1 MSIKIP
7 TGPPGPVPT
16 SEVSGVQT
24 TPESAEIDA
33 AASAGSTD
41 PVMEI
46 ARELAAGK
54 ISPGQAVDRLIAQT
68 MDSDMV
74 SGAPKNMRESL
85 EETLRAMIETDP
97 HLRSLA
103 AAMGVEDGQ

>member
-7 TGPPGPVPT
+7 TGPSGAVPT
-16 SEVSGVQT
+16 SEISGVHT
-24 TPESAEIDA
+24 SPESKEIDA
-33 AASAGSTD
+33 TASTGSTD

-68 MDSDMV
+68 MDTDMV
-74 SGAPKNMRESL
+74 SGAPKNMREAL
-85 EETLRAMIETDP
+85 EKTLRTMIETDP

-103 AAMGVEDGQ
+103 RAMGVEDG

>member
-7 TGPPGPVPT
+7 TGPPGAVPT

-24 TPESAEIDA
+24 APESAEIDA

-74 SGAPKNMRESL
+74 SGAPENMRAAL
-85 EETLRAMIETDP
+85 EETLRTMIETDP

-103 AAMGVEDGQ
+103 GAMGVEDGQ